1 MIGLIPDAD
10 QVSSHTISI
19 RARPV
24 PEICRKIT
32 TSALIWLVLLLSAC
46 ATRPP
51 VPDIDTNARWRLRQ
65 QQLNQITDWQLA
77 GRISVQLASEGWSA
91 SLYWQQDNE
100 DYKLRIVAPL
110 GRGTVEISG
119 NADTVRLR
127 TVDNQILEDKDVALL
142 MQQNLGWEIPVAA
155 LIYWIRGLPEPG
167 TADSAINLDPLGQ
180 LAGISQ
186 AGWNVSY
193 EKYTRVGTLDL
204 PARMTVQ
211 REQLKLRLS
220 INKWTLPDES

>member
-10 QVSSHTISI
+10 QVPSHTISI
-19 RARPV
+19 RASSAPATR
-24 PEICRKIT
+24 RKVT
-32 TSALIWLVLLLSAC
+32 TSALICIVLLLSAC

-127 TVDNQILEDKDVALL
+127 TADNQVLEDKDVALL

-155 LIYWIRGLPEPG
+155 LVYWIRGLPEPG
-167 TADSAINLDPLGQ
+167 TADSAIILDPLGQ
-180 LAGISQ
+180 LAGIKQ
-186 AGWNVSY
+186 ADWNVSY

-204 PARMTVQ
+204 PAGMTVQ
-211 REQLKLRLS
+211 REKLKLRLS